1 MTLSVINPYKFFSP
15 FWFVVDSVLFSVLWS
30 VLIFFK
36 KYYSIS
42 ISIMRLTVNVN
53 NYYFLWIFWISEKIY
68 LVKSN
73 ILAWVVWKIWC
84 KFLFPFNCYCNSTK
98 DKRTQ
103 RNLFYIVNVSLIL
116 ISALQYFNIQKIT
129 TKGLSVIGT
138 EMMFQIEG
146 GIIKGMW

>member
-1 MTLSVINPYKFFSP
+1 M
-15 FWFVVDSVLFSVLWS
+15 D
-30 VLIFFK
+30 
-36 KYYSIS
+36 
-42 ISIMRLTVNVN
+42 
-53 NYYFLWIFWISEKIY
+53 FLNF
-68 LVKSN
+68 
-73 ILAWVVWKIWC
+73 
-84 KFLFPFNCYCNSTK
+84 TK